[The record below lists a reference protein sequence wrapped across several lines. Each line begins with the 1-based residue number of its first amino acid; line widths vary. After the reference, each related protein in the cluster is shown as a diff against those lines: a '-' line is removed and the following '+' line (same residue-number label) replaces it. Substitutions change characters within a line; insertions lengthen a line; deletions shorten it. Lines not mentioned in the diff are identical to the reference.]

1 MLLAIFRTTRS
12 LSRSLVDNKTGGRS
26 AAKQSIVSQLTI
38 VSDSFEAADT
48 SQPNCSPENSQP
60 LSPLIELSELP
71 VKSTNDSDEW
81 KNITR
86 NYTLLWDWNITLV
99 LQQQENVVLSKCNY
113 STNRCD
119 LWTEL
124 TIRYQ
129 INVFSEVTSRNLP
142 VVKCIFDAHIWIS
155 NACAACAA
163 KLWELGDFFT
173 DQCQFDN
180 DFMRKPTESDKN
192 HDLHV
197 IKQIVP
203 CSASQL
209 NFTTFFVTTILW
221 ELPRP
226 NRLWLESQWISLN
239 GVHAKDLKKIHSRKD
254 IL

>member
-12 LSRSLVDNKTGGRS
+12 LSRSLVDNKTGDRS

-48 SQPNCSPENSQP
+48 SQPNCFAENSQP

-124 TIRYQ
+124 TIRED
-129 INVFSEVTSRNLP
+129 INRKKTFSFGHCPNHLNPPPHDPNSGNLVLFFRTS
-142 VVKCIFDAHIWIS
+142 K
-155 NACAACAA
+155 
-163 KLWELGDFFT
+163 
-173 DQCQFDN
+173 
-180 DFMRKPTESDKN
+180 
-192 HDLHV
+192 
-197 IKQIVP
+197 
-203 CSASQL
+203 
-209 NFTTFFVTTILW
+209 TTF
-221 ELPRP
+221 
-226 NRLWLESQWISLN
+226 
-239 GVHAKDLKKIHSRKD
+239 
-254 IL
+254 